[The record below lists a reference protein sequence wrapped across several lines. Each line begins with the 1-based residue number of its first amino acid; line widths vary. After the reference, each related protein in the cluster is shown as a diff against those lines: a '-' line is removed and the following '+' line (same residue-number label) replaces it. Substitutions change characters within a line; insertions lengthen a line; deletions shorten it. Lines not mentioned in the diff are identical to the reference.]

1 MLLKKDV
8 FLDKTDN
15 LFYLQS
21 QSDQIVT
28 SKVKSNTVLILQL
41 ISKRSAAIEKVK
53 KYLAVTI
60 KEHEESFDPD
70 NIRDFIDLYIKASRD
85 QTDPEIFTGTVRT
98 IFS

>member
-1 MLLKKDV
+1 M
-8 FLDKTDN
+8 
-15 LFYLQS
+15 
-21 QSDQIVT
+21 
-28 SKVKSNTVLILQL
+28 
-41 ISKRSAAIEKVK
+41 